1 MFKRWMQGISA
12 VIVAAGTMILGTTS
26 ACAARAPQEP
36 ATAQWIGT
44 WASAPM
50 AAPNKDNACPF
61 CDTTLREIVHISAG
75 GDKIRIRFTNE
86 FGSES
91 LKIANVHVAL
101 SAEGGAITPGTDHV
115 VTFNGASSV
124 QIPQGAALYSD
135 PVALH
140 APALSNLAITFYVP
154 QQPMRTATYHAL
166 ASETNY
172 IAAGDATMQATLAS
186 AKTTKSWYF
195 VDGVDVPAVKGSFS
209 IVTLGDSITDGARST
224 IDANRRWPDVLA
236 ARLQKEKG
244 FEHVGVLNVGISGN
258 RVLNEG
264 AGPSALSRVSR
275 DVLAQNG
282 VRYVILLESINDI
295 GHMEPKHRF
304 SNEAPVTADDLKW
317 GLKQIAD
324 QAHQHGIKIIG
335 ATLTPYMT
343 AGYSFE
349 QGEKMRAEV
358 NTWIRSS
365 GVFDGVI
372 DFEKITGDGANPP
385 HYNPAFDSGDHLHPS
400 DTGYKAMG
408 EGIDLKLFK

>member
-1 MFKRWMQGISA
+1 MFKRWMQCVSTF
-12 VIVAAGTMILGTTS
+12 VLVAGTLILGTTS
-26 ACAARAPQEP
+26 ACAARAPQEQAP
-36 ATAQWIGT
+36 TQWIGT

-50 AAPNKDNACPF
+50 ASPSGNNACPF
-61 CDTTLREIVHISAG
+61 CDSTLREIVHISAG

-101 SAEGGAITPGTDHV
+101 SAGEGTLQPGTDHV
-115 VTFNGASSV
+115 VTFNGVSSV

-140 APALSNLAITFYVP
+140 APALANLAITFYVP
-154 QQPMRTATYHAL
+154 QQTMRSATYHAL

-172 IAAGDATMQATLAS
+172 IASGDATMQATLAN

-195 VDGVDVPAVKGSFS
+195 VDGVDVPATKGSFS

-224 IDANRRWPDVLA
+224 IGANRRWPDVLA

-304 SNEAPVTADDLKW
+304 SNEAPITAEDLKW
-317 GLKQIAD
+317 GLRQIAD

-358 NTWIRSS
+358 NTWIRTS

-372 DFEKITGDGANPP
+372 DFEKIAGDGANPP
-385 HYNPAFDSGDHLHPS
+385 RFNPAFDSGDHLHPS
-400 DTGYKAMG
+400 DVGYKAMG

>member
-1 MFKRWMQGISA
+1 MFKRWMQYASA
-12 VIVAAGTMILGTTS
+12 FVLVVGTLVLGSTS
-26 ACAARAPQEP
+26 ACAAHSPQPEQP
-36 ATAQWIGT
+36 QQWIGT

-50 AAPNKDNACPF
+50 AAPAGSNLCPF

-86 FGSES
+86 FGNES

-101 SAEGGAITPGTDHV
+101 SAGEGAIQPGTDHA
-115 VTFNGASSV
+115 VTFGGAASV

-135 PVALH
+135 PVAIH
-140 APALSNLAITFYVP
+140 APALSNLAITFYLPKQV
-154 QQPMRTATYHAL
+154 MHVGTYHAL
-166 ASETNY
+166 ASQTNY
-172 IAAGDATMQATLAS
+172 VAEGDATAQTALNK
-186 AKTTKSWYF
+186 AKTIKSWYF
-195 VDGVDVPAVKGSFS
+195 VDGVDVLATKGSFS

-224 IDANRRWPDVLA
+224 IDANHRWPDVLA

-264 AGPSALSRVSR
+264 AGPSALSRVTR

-282 VRYVILLESINDI
+282 VRYVILFESINDI

-324 QAHQHGIKIIG
+324 QVHQHGIKIIG

-343 AGYSFE
+343 AGYSFD
-349 QGEKMRAEV
+349 QGEKMREEV
-358 NTWIRSS
+358 NAWIRSS
-365 GVFDGVI
+365 GTFDGVI

-385 HYNPAFDSGDHLHPS
+385 HYNPAYDSGDHLHPS
-400 DTGYKAMG
+400 DVGYKAMG
-408 EGIDLKLFK
+408 DNIDLKLFR